1 MAADPV
7 RIAYQIRFGEDF
19 ELDLRSYELRR
30 AGRVRKL
37 ERIPKELLILLIE
50 KRGQLVTR
58 DEIVERIWGKDVFL
72 DTDNSINAAIRKIRQ
87 VLKDD
92 PEQPHF
98 VQTITGRGY
107 RFIAPVVEVSPSI
120 GLPAKVEQPLEA
132 KNLEGK
138 KVSHYRILEVVGG
151 GGMGVVYKAED
162 LKLGRKV
169 AVKFLPS
176 EMTGDARAFER
187 LEREARAASALE
199 HPNICPIYEL
209 GEHEGQPFIVM
220 QLLEG
225 QTLQER
231 IESGCQLKKPL
242 PIDEVLGFGL
252 QMVAGLEAA
261 HQKGIIHRDIKPAN
275 IFITSRNEVKI
286 LDFGLAKTVE
296 KDFADTRPRE
306 PASAE
311 ISAVAPTSIAS
322 NLRLTRTGITV
333 GTAHYMSPEQVRG
346 EKLDARTDLFSFGL
360 VLYEMVTSQRAFPG
374 DTAAVVYDA
383 ILHRAPQPIPQL
395 TSEVV
400 PGLEPI
406 ISKALDKD
414 RNLRYQS
421 AGEIRTDLQRVMAAS
436 GLSSPTVAFDHA
448 KPVKTSQPRPRK
460 RWRILTPV
468 LVLMAA
474 ALVSGGFYYRS
485 VKLNRLTD
493 KDTIV
498 VADFVNSTGDVVFD
512 ATLKQALAIALRQS
526 PFLNILPDSKV
537 SETLKLM
544 TYPENTPVTASVARE
559 VCQRTGSKAY
569 VAGNITRLGSEYVI
583 GLTAINCQDGETL
596 SQQQVTSE
604 VREKVIP
611 MLGAA
616 AAKLRSNLGES
627 LATVQKF
634 DVSLPQA
641 TTASLDALKEYSL
654 GNQIEIEKGPTA
666 AVPHYEKAVALD
678 PQFASAYGRLA
689 ASYFDA
695 GEDSLAAIS
704 ATKAYELRDRVSERE
719 RLQITAHYH
728 TMVTGNLEKAAE
740 AYELLAD
747 TYPRLSSVHGALG
760 YTYVQL
766 GRNDKFLAESQV
778 ALRLNPGV
786 REYGHLIPAHM
797 VLGQLEEAKT
807 ALAQS
812 QSHFSILPEDH
823 TNRYLIAFLEHDNAT
838 MDREVAWAAGKPGV
852 QDLMLYYESCTNGY
866 FGRLKKARDLSQLA
880 SNSALAGGEKET
892 AASYQAD
899 EALREALFGNAPEAK
914 RRAAT
919 ALAASNSREVQ
930 VASAL
935 AYAFVGE
942 ISPAQRIAA
951 NLAKQ
956 FPEGSVVQLNYLP
969 AIRGKIA
976 LSSGNPNRAL
986 ELLETAQPYELGY
999 PGQTILINLYP
1010 IYVRGEAYLAARNGP
1025 AAVAEFQKILNH
1037 PGIALNQAIAALALL
1052 QLGRAQ
1058 VLAGN
1063 QDKARAAYQD
1073 FFALWR
1079 DADPDIPIFH
1089 QAKAEWTKLN

>member
-1 MAADPV
+1 M
-7 RIAYQIRFGEDF
+7 
-19 ELDLRSYELRR
+19 
-30 AGRVRKL
+30 
-37 ERIPKELLILLIE
+37 
-50 KRGQLVTR
+50 
-58 DEIVERIWGKDVFL
+58 
-72 DTDNSINAAIRKIRQ
+72 
-87 VLKDD
+87 
-92 PEQPHF
+92 
-98 VQTITGRGY
+98 
-107 RFIAPVVEVSPSI
+107 
-120 GLPAKVEQPLEA
+120 
-132 KNLEGK
+132 
-138 KVSHYRILEVVGG
+138 
-151 GGMGVVYKAED
+151 
-162 LKLGRKV
+162 
-169 AVKFLPS
+169 
-176 EMTGDARAFER
+176 
-187 LEREARAASALE
+187 
-199 HPNICPIYEL
+199 
-209 GEHEGQPFIVM
+209 
-220 QLLEG
+220 
-225 QTLQER
+225 
-231 IESGCQLKKPL
+231 
-242 PIDEVLGFGL
+242 
-252 QMVAGLEAA
+252 
-261 HQKGIIHRDIKPAN
+261 
-275 IFITSRNEVKI
+275 
-286 LDFGLAKTVE
+286 
-296 KDFADTRPRE
+296 
-306 PASAE
+306 
-311 ISAVAPTSIAS
+311 
-322 NLRLTRTGITV
+322 

-360 VLYEMVTSQRAFPG
+360 VLYEMATSQRAFPG

-383 ILHRAPQPIPQL
+383 ILHRAPQPIPAHGRTLDRGWNRLSVRRSIKIVICGIRVQARCGPTYYALWLRVVRRRQPWLL
-395 TSEVV
+395 TMRS
-400 PGLEPI
+400 
-406 ISKALDKD
+406 
-414 RNLRYQS
+414 QS
-421 AGEIRTDLQRVMAAS
+421 R
-436 GLSSPTVAFDHA
+436 SSAP
-448 KPVKTSQPRPRK
+448 SSK

-583 GLTAINCQDGETL
+583 GLTAINCEDGETL

-747 TYPRLSSVHGALG
+747 TYPRLASAHGSLG

-766 GRNDKFLAESQV
+766 GRNDKFLAESQL
-778 ALRLNPGV
+778 ALHLNPGV
-786 REYGHLIPAHM
+786 REYGHLIAAHM

-812 QSHFSILPEDH
+812 QSHFSILPED
-823 TNRYLIAFLEHDNAT
+823 RYQPVL
-838 MDREVAWAAGKPGV
+838 DR
-852 QDLMLYYESCTNGY
+852 
-866 FGRLKKARDLSQLA
+866 F
-880 SNSALAGGEKET
+880 
-892 AASYQAD
+892 
-899 EALREALFGNAPEAK
+899 
-914 RRAAT
+914 
-919 ALAASNSREVQ
+919 
-930 VASAL
+930 
-935 AYAFVGE
+935 
-942 ISPAQRIAA
+942 
-951 NLAKQ
+951 
-956 FPEGSVVQLNYLP
+956 
-969 AIRGKIA
+969 
-976 LSSGNPNRAL
+976 SGA
-986 ELLETAQPYELGY
+986 
-999 PGQTILINLYP
+999 
-1010 IYVRGEAYLAARNGP
+1010 
-1025 AAVAEFQKILNH
+1025 
-1037 PGIALNQAIAALALL
+1037 
-1052 QLGRAQ
+1052 
-1058 VLAGN
+1058 
-1063 QDKARAAYQD
+1063 
-1073 FFALWR
+1073 
-1079 DADPDIPIFH
+1079 
-1089 QAKAEWTKLN
+1089 